1 MMIICE
7 AFVQVDSVLVQ
18 LLDLK
23 EDLEELTLGT
33 SEDVVFKVSELK
45 VAIVLAELV
54 TFEHLVARVALNDC
68 IGTL

>member
-1 MMIICE
+1 MIICE

>member
-1 MMIICE
+1 MIICE

-54 TFEHLVARVALNDC
+54 TFVHLVARVALNDC